1 MRAPDL
7 PTALTNVAD
16 EGHHG
21 LRFLDRH
28 GRPDHHP
35 WSDVVTRARAVAGHL
50 RAAGLKPGEHAA
62 LVYPTGPDFFDA
74 FFGVLLAGAVPV
86 PLYPPV
92 RLGRLDEYH
101 PRTAKMIAASRSVLV
116 LTNSTIRRL
125 LGPSIEAARPRM
137 GALLLEDLPQGVPT
151 HADASPEQLGLV
163 QFSSGTT
170 GSPKA
175 VALTHGALM
184 AQTHALQ
191 SVMLD
196 AYPESDTFQH
206 SGCSWLPLYHDM
218 GLIGCVF
225 PALVHAAS
233 LTLIRPEHFI
243 ARPVTWL
250 RALSNTRATI
260 SVAPNFAYALCTE
273 RIQDDEMEGIDLS
286 HWRIGLNGA
295 EPVAPSTLDAFVHRF
310 AHWGL
315 RPETLSPVYGL
326 SEAALAI
333 TFSTLNQERVTRHY
347 DREVLATT
355 GEASPD
361 DSGRA
366 YVSVGRPLP
375 GFDVAIRGDTDLPLP
390 ERLVGH
396 IWARGPS
403 VMRGY
408 LNDAEATLAT
418 MREGWLKTGDLGFI
432 DRGELFVTGR
442 AKDLLILRGR
452 NHDPHTIEEAVE
464 QVEGVRSGCAAAVS
478 TREEGRATE
487 TLLLFIET
495 PRKGRT
501 PDAATLA
508 DRCVKTVLERA
519 GLIVDHVV
527 VLSAGTLPRTS
538 SGKIRRAET
547 LERHHRGTLHP
558 PEPVNLWRVARHLV
572 RSALALRRARSS

>member
-1 MRAPDL
+1 MHAPDL
-7 PTALTNVAD
+7 TTALASVAD
-16 EGHHG
+16 EVHHG

-28 GRPDHHP
+28 GRPEQHP
-35 WSDVVTRARAVAGHL
+35 WSQIVARARAVAGHL
-50 RAAGLKPGEHAA
+50 RATGLEPGEHVA

-101 PRTAKMIAASRSVLV
+101 PRTAKMIAGSRAVLV
-116 LTNSTIRRL
+116 LTDSTIRRL
-125 LGPSIEAARPRM
+125 LGPSIEASRPRM
-137 GALLLEDLPQGVPT
+137 GALLLEDLTQGNPI
-151 HADASPEQLGLV
+151 HEDASPDQLGLV

-196 AYPESDTFQH
+196 AYPESDTLQH

-250 RALSNTRATI
+250 RALSDHRATI
-260 SVAPNFAYALCTE
+260 SVAPNFAYALCTD
-273 RIQDDEMEGIDLS
+273 RIQDEEMEGVDLS

-295 EPVAPSTLDAFVHRF
+295 EPVAPSTLDAFVLRF
-310 AHWGL
+310 ARWGL

-333 TFSTLNQERVTRHY
+333 TFSDLRKERVTRHY
-347 DREVLATT
+347 DREDLATK
-355 GEASPD
+355 GQASP
-361 DSGRA
+361 SEEGRA
-366 YVSVGRPLP
+366 HVSVGRPLP
-375 GFDVAIRGDTDLPLP
+375 GFDVEVRGEAHHPLP
-390 ERLVGH
+390 ERHLGH

-403 VMRGY
+403 VMQGY
-408 LNDAEATLAT
+408 LNDPEATLDAV
-418 MREGWLKTGDLGFI
+418 REGWLKTGDLGFF

-442 AKDLLILRGR
+442 EKDLLILRGR
-452 NHDPHTIEEAVE
+452 NHEPQGIEEAVE
-464 QVEGVRSGCAAAVS
+464 HVNGTRKGCAAAVS
-478 TREEGRATE
+478 TRQEGCATE

-495 PRKGRT
+495 PRKGGK
-501 PDAATLA
+501 PDATSLA
-508 DRCVKTVLERA
+508 DRCTKAVLEQV
-519 GLIVDHVV
+519 GLLVDQVV
-527 VLSAGTLPRTS
+527 VLPAGTLPRTS

-547 LERHHRGTLHP
+547 LTRYLNDTLRP
-558 PEPVNLWRVARHLV
+558 PEPVGWWRMTRHLV
-572 RSALALRRARSS
+572 RSARALRRARSS